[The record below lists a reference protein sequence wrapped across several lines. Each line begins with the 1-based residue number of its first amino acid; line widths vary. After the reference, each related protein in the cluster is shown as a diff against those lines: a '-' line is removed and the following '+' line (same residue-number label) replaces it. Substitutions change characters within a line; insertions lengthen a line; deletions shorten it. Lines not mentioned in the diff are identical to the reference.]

1 VCART
6 PSRRP
11 VTGRLPYFHGG
22 ASRPIS
28 LLVAKMVWTLRE
40 QVVMSTPESNP
51 VEPTPAQRDVVLER
65 FATLGRQL
73 SQATVLYHEQIAGH
87 VGLSATDHKCLD
99 LAVQADHPLTA
110 GQIAELSG
118 LSTGAVTGVI
128 DRLERAGFVRRVR
141 DPHDRRKVLVEVSR
155 GSLARY
161 GNAYDGLWSALDAS
175 LTGYTEDELKAVER
189 FVLAMV
195 RSLRDEAEKLA
206 AMRGAT
212 R

>member
-1 VCART
+1 M
-6 PSRRP
+6 PE
-11 VTGRLPYFHGG
+11 
-22 ASRPIS
+22 
-28 LLVAKMVWTLRE
+28 LRE
-40 QVVMSTPESNP
+40 QVVMSSPEPEKAES
-51 VEPTPAQRDVVLER
+51 QHRRDVVIER

-73 SQATVLYHEQIAGH
+73 SQATVFFHEQIAEH

-99 LAVQADHPLTA
+99 LAVQAEQPLTA

-161 GNAYDGLWSALDAS
+161 GNVYDGLTAALDRS
-175 LTGYTEDELKAVER
+175 LVDYTDGELNAIER
-189 FVLAMV
+189 FVRDMIAA
-195 RSLRDEAEKLA
+195 LRGEAERLA
-206 AMRGAT
+206 AVRAT
-212 R
+212 N